1 MLSFYPLI
9 EILKKFA
16 GINEDDSETEQQ
28 EKLRS
33 RIKQVHPEE
42 AEEIFP
48 FVGSLMG
55 MNLTGQAAGRMRG
68 IEGEA
73 LEKLSFKNLREL
85 ILKSSEQTT
94 LIFIIEDLHWADT
107 SSIELISSLF
117 RLVENRK
124 ILFMSVF
131 RPHYEETGDKL
142 ISYVKDNHPDLYV
155 EISLRR
161 LDVIQSDLLI
171 DNLFRIE
178 GLPVNIR
185 DQIKKQSEGNP
196 FFIEEVIRSF
206 LDQGVIEIKNKQY
219 VLTDKIGNVTVPN
232 TIQEL
237 LMSRIDRLDESTKSL
252 LKAAS
257 VIGRNFFHKL
267 IFRVADNIKEINDK
281 LEYLQDIQLVRQGK
295 RMDEVEYLFKHA
307 LAQEITYESILMQ
320 KRKELHLQVAQAIE
334 SLFSDSLNEFYGVL
348 ATLYRW
354 LRRIDDIPNSTQ
366 QPWNKTPESLTA
378 LVWRISMDNIDWGR
392 FRISNQLKILNI
404 FLAASTVRNI
414 LQRPKPKKAS
424 PTSTMR
430 PKVHVTKNENGC
442 RIPAWYPNHLWSIDL
457 MEVYY
462 LGLWKIYVLVS
473 IDHFSR
479 KVVAVSP
486 LEGPSTGFVINALE
500 AAFEFFGS
508 PKHIIT
514 DHGSVFTSAAFR
526 EFIDSN
532 RVKIRYGA
540 IGEHRSIAVTERVIE
555 TLKYEWLK
563 KLAIIRGHR
572 HLVKLCN
579 EFTEWY
585 NVWRPH
591 EFLVSATPTTFFR
604 DKAVP
609 FVLKNSK
616 DLPANLEIKR
626 FKETKTTAYRVKKA
640 A

>member
-1 MLSFYPLI
+1 
-9 EILKKFA
+9 
-16 GINEDDSETEQQ
+16 
-28 EKLRS
+28 
-33 RIKQVHPEE
+33 
-42 AEEIFP
+42 
-48 FVGSLMG
+48 
-55 MNLTGQAAGRMRG
+55 
-68 IEGEA
+68 
-73 LEKLSFKNLREL
+73 
-85 ILKSSEQTT
+85 
-94 LIFIIEDLHWADT
+94 
-107 SSIELISSLF
+107 
-117 RLVENRK
+117 
-124 ILFMSVF
+124 
-131 RPHYEETGDKL
+131 
-142 ISYVKDNHPDLYV
+142 
-155 EISLRR
+155 
-161 LDVIQSDLLI
+161 
-171 DNLFRIE
+171 
-178 GLPVNIR
+178 
-185 DQIKKQSEGNP
+185 
-196 FFIEEVIRSF
+196 
-206 LDQGVIEIKNKQY
+206 
-219 VLTDKIGNVTVPN
+219 
-232 TIQEL
+232 
-237 LMSRIDRLDESTKSL
+237 
-252 LKAAS
+252 
-257 VIGRNFFHKL
+257 
-267 IFRVADNIKEINDK
+267 
-281 LEYLQDIQLVRQGK
+281 
-295 RMDEVEYLFKHA
+295 
-307 LAQEITYESILMQ
+307 
-320 KRKELHLQVAQAIE
+320 
-334 SLFSDSLNEFYGVL
+334 
-348 ATLYRW
+348 
-354 LRRIDDIPNSTQ
+354 
-366 QPWNKTPESLTA
+366 
-378 LVWRISMDNIDWGR
+378 
-392 FRISNQLKILNI
+392 
-404 FLAASTVRNI
+404 
-414 LQRPKPKKAS
+414 
-424 PTSTMR
+424 
-430 PKVHVTKNENGC
+430 
-442 RIPAWYPNHLWSIDL
+442 